1 MQLIYRGYTYTIE
14 SIIPIQPVKPQAI
27 NWRYRIAGTA
37 DEPQSYGPHFV
48 APSYIPP
55 RALNWRYQLSTNA

>member
-27 NWRYRIAGTA
+27 NWRYRVAG
-37 DEPQSYGPHFV
+37 ESYEPHFV

-55 RALNWRYQLSTNA
+55 RALNWRYQLSANA